1 VTKIETR
8 RCKWCGRRFD
18 ATVGQRGRPQLYCRR
33 SCRQREYEAHRRQ
46 TELGLT
52 EGELVVARAQLDDLA
67 DRLYVLE
74 AAIEDVERDLE
85 QSKAVADYEQAVTW
99 LLQAARP
106 LLEWRLGRE
115 D

>member
-1 VTKIETR
+1 M
-8 RCKWCGRRFD
+8 
-18 ATVGQRGRPQLYCRR
+18 GQRGRPQLYCRR
-33 SCRQREYEAHRRQ
+33 SCRQRDYEARRRQ
-46 TELGLT
+46 EELGLS

-85 QSKAVADYEQAVTW
+85 QSASVADYQQAIAW
-99 LLQAARP
+99 LLDAARP
-106 LLEWRLGRE
+106 LLQWRIGRP